1 MTRRSAHPS
10 AARSTTSSP
19 RWRAGAWT
27 RNRRPR
33 RSKRPGSRAIS
44 LQFAGAVAV
53 GGRKRARWGGSGLL
67 GPLTPRRATE
77 RGKLTVILLFL
88 PPALLLFSLFVVVPV
103 VEAGWYSVYNWN
115 GYGRPTQW
123 VGFANYLEVF
133 RTRAFLLAL
142 RDNGLIIVASLLVQL
157 PLALGLAIALSNRFR
172 GAVALRM
179 LFFLPYVLAE
189 IATGLI
195 FSFVYDG
202 DYGLVASIWRLFG
215 AEAPHLL
222 ASTQTA
228 MLAVLIVVVWK
239 YFGFHMML
247 FIAALQGMDKN
258 LVEAARIDGASRP
271 QVLRYVVI
279 PQLYPTIRL
288 SVFFAIVGSLQ
299 LFDLVMP
306 LTRGGPADSSNTLVT
321 FLYNNGISRMR
332 VGYGSAIGV
341 ILFLICVTFAFSYKR
356 WFMRDE

>member
-1 MTRRSAHPS
+1 MWPLPVR
-10 AARSTTSSP
+10 
-19 RWRAGAWT
+19 
-27 RNRRPR
+27 
-33 RSKRPGSRAIS
+33 RAIRDDR
-44 LQFAGAVAV
+44 FAVLV
-53 GGRKRARWGGSGLL
+53 
-67 GPLTPRRATE
+67 
-77 RGKLTVILLFL
+77 LFL
-88 PPALLLFSLFVVVPV
+88 PPALVLFTLFVVLPIG
-103 VEAGWYSVYNWN
+103 EAAWYSGFNWN
-115 GYGRPTQW
+115 GFGKPTNW
-123 VGFANYLEVF
+123 IGLDNYRFVLE
-133 RTRAFLLAL
+133 TRAFWLAL
-142 RDNGLIIVASLLVQL
+142 RNNGLIIAVSLAIQL
-157 PLALGLAIALSNRFR
+157 PLALMLAERFR

-228 MLAVLIVVVWK
+228 MMAVLIVIVWK

-247 FIAALQGMDKN
+247 FIAALQGVDKN
-258 LVEAARIDGASRP
+258 LVDAARIDGATRP

-279 PQLYPTIRL
+279 PMLYPTIRL
-288 SVFFAIVGSLQ
+288 SAFFAIIGSLQ

-306 LTRGGPADSSNTLVT
+306 LTRGGPADSSNTMVS

-341 ILFLICVTFAFSYKR
+341 ILFVICVTFAFTYKR

>member
-1 MTRRSAHPS
+1 MRVRTYPDASPLGELE
-10 AARSTTSSP
+10 SSP
-19 RWRAGAWT
+19 RFLAA
-27 RNRRPR
+27 R
-33 RSKRPGSRAIS
+33 RSTGD
-44 LQFAGAVAV
+44 
-53 GGRKRARWGGSGLL
+53 GR
-67 GPLTPRRATE
+67 LTA
-77 RGKLTVILLFL
+77 LVLFL
-88 PPALLLFSLFVVVPV
+88 PPALLLFTLFVVLPIG
-103 VEAGWYSVYNWN
+103 EAAWYSGFNWN
-115 GYGRPTQW
+115 GFGRPTNW
-123 VGFANYLEVF
+123 IGLDNYRYVLE
-133 RTRAFLLAL
+133 TRAFWLAL
-142 RDNGLIIVASLLVQL
+142 RNNGLIIAVSLLIQL
-157 PLALGLAIALSNRFR
+157 PLALTLALMLADRFR

-179 LFFLPYVLAE
+179 LFFLPYILAE

-202 DYGLVASIWRLFG
+202 DYGLLAAIYRLFG

-228 MLAVLIVVVWK
+228 MLAVLIVIVWK

-258 LVEAARIDGASRP
+258 LVEAAQIDGATRT

-279 PQLYPTIRL
+279 PRLYPTIRL
-288 SVFFAIVGSLQ
+288 SVFFAIIGSLQ

-306 LTRGGPADSSNTLVT
+306 LTRGGPADSSNTMVS

-341 ILFLICVTFAFSYKR
+341 ILFVICVIFAFTYKR
-356 WFMRDE
+356 WLMRDE